1 MHGIVACVT
10 WYRLYSRYRVW
21 YLYKHQ
27 MQNRKNDGNIKIKT
41 FRYYLAAFF
50 LLWKIPTIK
59 KLLIFSDLIDNIGQ
73 IFKKNSLSY
82 VRKKFILLIFAGQN
96 LKYWLVLTF
105 SVENWFSVHLNF
117 FSIGLIVWCPIT
129 RFLYFVLLKCHVWR
143 CWAWNKILNS
153 CRTLSIFL
161 L

>member
-50 LLWKIPTIK
+50 LLWKIPAIK

-96 LKYWLVLTF
+96 LKYWLVITF

-117 FSIGLIVWCPIT
+117 F
-129 RFLYFVLLKCHVWR
+129 F
-143 CWAWNKILNS
+143 
-153 CRTLSIFL
+153 FL
-161 L
+161 LVLNFLVPHYSLSLFCFVEMSCLTMLGRK